1 YTLVFS
7 RPLPVALVSC
17 QQPNARSSLAWRPSE
32 SLHPGTPAAYVFAKK
47 LTKEEKKAAAAA
59 KRAAKKAAKGGGK
72 EEEVF
77 DSGVDAAAAISAVA
91 GRAEAERDKKDEAVD
106 KLADAGTICTY
117 SQTASGVDDRSRDI
131 NVQNFTL
138 LHKGTV
144 FLDECEIVLS
154 YGNRYG
160 LIGSNGSGK
169 STFLNALGARAVP
182 IPEGIDMYH
191 LKEEVAASEMTAF
204 EAVMSV
210 DEVRKQLEK
219 DADDLNHLMSSLG
232 EDEEEK
238 QEQIM
243 ELLTLTYERLDEMDA
258 TTAEVRARTILKGL
272 GFTHE
277 MQSKMTKDFSGGWRM
292 RVALARALFIKP
304 VCLLLDE
311 PTNHLDLEAVLWL
324 EEYLS
329 KWDRILVMISHSQD
343 FMNGVCTHM
352 IHLTSKKRLEYYSGN
367 YDSFVKTKSEKV
379 ENQWKAYR
387 WEQDQI
393 KSMKE

>member
-1 YTLVFS
+1 
-7 RPLPVALVSC
+7 
-17 QQPNARSSLAWRPSE
+17 
-32 SLHPGTPAAYVFAKK
+32 VFAQK
-47 LTKEEKKAAAAA
+47 LTQEEKTAAAAA

-72 EEEVF
+72 EEEVA

-131 NVQNFTL
+131 NVQNFTM

-243 ELLTLTYERLDEMDA
+243 EVRTGRRKGREAGEGAGGHMNLAGTSATSPAAGGVRGVFPLQPPSETARFRRKGTLLGC
-258 TTAEVRARTILKGL
+258 AR
-272 GFTHE
+272 F
-277 MQSKMTKDFSGGWRM
+277 
-292 RVALARALFIKP
+292 ARAPSNPRAKQP
-304 VCLLLDE
+304 
-311 PTNHLDLEAVLWL
+311 
-324 EEYLS
+324 
-329 KWDRILVMISHSQD
+329 
-343 FMNGVCTHM
+343 
-352 IHLTSKKRLEYYSGN
+352 
-367 YDSFVKTKSEKV
+367 
-379 ENQWKAYR
+379 
-387 WEQDQI
+387 EQRRAKLGQG
-393 KSMKE
+393 SCFWRAWS